1 MRKTILSLMALASL
15 TAVAQNPTVPS
26 VTENV
31 VEDFK
36 PASTNQENKQ
46 YPMINSQRMVR
57 AQITAPKASFVGLD
71 IAGKIYE
78 MTTTTSSTS
87 TVPPYPIRAASTTMV
102 PAVGAVVSTCPL
114 PTRSSTR

>member
-71 IAGKIYE
+71 IAGKIYS
-78 MTTTTSSTS
+78 TTTSSTS

-102 PAVGAVVSTCPL
+102 PAAGAVVSTCPL
-114 PTRSSTR
+114 PTRTSIR